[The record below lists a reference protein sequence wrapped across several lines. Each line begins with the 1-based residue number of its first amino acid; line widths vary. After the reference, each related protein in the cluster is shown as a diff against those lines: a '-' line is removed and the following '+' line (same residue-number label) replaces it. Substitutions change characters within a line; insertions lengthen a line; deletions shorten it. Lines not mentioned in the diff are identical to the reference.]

1 MAAAVRELQPVYWAK
16 GQTHSARARIA
27 EVPETHR
34 LAYRPSA
41 TAVER
46 ACDSASAYIDVI
58 DRVLDKG
65 IVIEAWMRMRVGG
78 IDLLTVEARVI
89 VASIETYLGYW
100 PALNGA
106 ATMAKRRIR
115 DQSRDG

>member
-1 MAAAVRELQPVYWAK
+1 VAQAVRELESVYWAN
-16 GQTHSARARIA
+16 GVTHPVSARSAGVSGA
-27 EVPETHR
+27 HR
-34 LAYRPSA
+34 RSDRPSV

-78 IDLLTVEARVI
+78 IDLITVDARVI

-106 ATMAKRRIR
+106 ATMAKRRI
-115 DQSRDG
+115 SRDG

>member
-1 MAAAVRELQPVYWAK
+1 MAGAVRDLQSGYWAH
-16 GQTHSARARIA
+16 GPTPPASARIA
-27 EVPETHR
+27 ESSQANR
-34 LAYRPSA
+34 LGARPSV

-78 IDLLTVEARVI
+78 IDLITVDARVI

-106 ATMAKRRIR
+106 ATMAKRRI
-115 DQSRDG
+115 SRDG